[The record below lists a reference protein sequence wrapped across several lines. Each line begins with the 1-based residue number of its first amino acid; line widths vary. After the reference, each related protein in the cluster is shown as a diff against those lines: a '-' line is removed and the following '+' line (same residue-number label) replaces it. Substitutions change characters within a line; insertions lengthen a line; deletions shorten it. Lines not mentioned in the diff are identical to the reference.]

1 MIQREWKKKKIER
14 KASPK
19 ESCARQITRP
29 LGLAPSGNIRT
40 GVYFHAH
47 QLPFGA
53 PILVSNGVLSLF
65 IYITLSLFRSNA
77 FSRCSSLHLVVL
89 FISFTFHRMLS
100 RRVLDPSYPSTVPV
114 FILSLG
120 CPFHFVHLLIAHPFP
135 SRQVLRCRVGGDGH
149 DAA

>member
-53 PILVSNGVLSLF
+53 PILVSNGVLSHF
-65 IYITLSLFRSNA
+65 IYYVVPLPFQRILS
-77 FSRCSSLHLVVL
+77 
-89 FISFTFHRMLS
+89 
-100 RRVLDPSYPSTVPV
+100 V
-114 FILSLG
+114 FILTPG
-120 CPFHFVHLLIAHPFP
+120 CPLHFIHVPSYALSSGPRPLLPVNGSGVHPFTWLSFSFCSSSHRP
-135 SRQVLRCRVGGDGH
+135 PVSVPAGLAVSRWRRWT
-149 DAA
+149 